1 MMRRTTSLLLTFILL
16 CFGGGCT
23 LYGQNKITLTT
34 KKTVGEQIK
43 LQIKSVP
50 GASLSYEG
58 LEEDAS
64 GNYTVGSST
73 FSIVGDVEEL
83 RFTNCGIT
91 AASFSPQHSTLKAVW
106 GNFNQMVGTIDL
118 SGAPKLETFVVSK
131 NLLSNVNLA
140 NCPKLSLIYADRN
153 SLETINIEGC
163 NALTFLSVST
173 NCLGS
178 LLFPS
183 EASGLKEIRCENNQI
198 YGEAM
203 RATLRSLPDLSASS
217 EWTSILLVN
226 QRNKDEKNWAWHS
239 DIVLAKEQRGYL
251 CNGISEEGEIGDYE
265 GIEDP
270 QVITQQVSMTIG
282 SDIVGQSKF
291 ITIKGVGEI
300 SIDGVEEA
308 YDPNRN
314 SYTFTKQE
322 VTIRGEV
329 TDLTC
334 SILGLT
340 KLDVSQATSLARLDC
355 SSNALTEL
363 DLSNNIK
370 LEKLICLN
378 NKIAQLSL
386 DNHAE
391 LTEFNS
397 SNNEL
402 TQLSI
407 KNSPKLSR
415 CDVYLNNLSTE
426 ALNTFVDGLRSC
438 EEDSHGI
445 LVVIDTKNN
454 KIRERNKLTNEI
466 ITSVRSKN
474 WDVYDWAAG
483 NAIQITDVAISD
495 ALITLETGL
504 AIGEKIALEISGS
517 DNVAITGVAEPFE
530 AYYKEYTLTDTK
542 LTIQGDVKVLVCSRQ
557 KIQKIDVS
565 QCPVLE
571 YLHAYRNELSTFTI
585 SNHSNI
591 KRLLLS
597 ENALTEVNVSNCEN
611 LETISLWGNKLQG
624 IGLSN
629 CPKITYVDC
638 MRNNIGDEAF
648 QKFVE
653 ALPTIPGAAE
663 AGVFMAVD
671 TQCNPSDKN
680 VLNKSTVDKA
690 IAKHWLVKD
699 FCGGKFGEE
708 GAPFEG
714 SDVAVDKVAE
724 SNLAIYPNPATD
736 WLYITGAAPGASVSL
751 HALDGQLLY
760 QSTTSA
766 VGATSI
772 ELVALAPGCYILQVG
787 SDKKQIIKQ

>member
-1 MMRRTTSLLLTFILL
+1 MMQRTTSLLLTFILL
-16 CFGGGCT
+16 CLGGQCT
-23 LYGQNKITLTT
+23 LSGQNKITLTT
-34 KKTVGEQIK
+34 NKLVGESIK
-43 LQIKSVP
+43 LQIKAVP

-73 FSIVGDVEEL
+73 FSIIGDVEVL
-83 RFTNCGIT
+83 RFTNCGIK
-91 AASFSPQHSTLKAVW
+91 AASFSPQHSTLKEVW

-118 SGAPKLETFVVSK
+118 SGAPKLETFVVTK
-131 NLLSNVNLA
+131 NLLSHVNLA

-163 NALTFLSVST
+163 NALTFLSLST
-173 NCLGS
+173 NCLSS

-198 YGEAM
+198 NGEAM
-203 RATLRSLPDLSASS
+203 RATLRSLPDLRESPELA
-217 EWTSILLVN
+217 SILLVN
-226 QRNKDEKNWAWHS
+226 QRNQNEKNWAWHS
-239 DIVLAKEQRGYL
+239 DIVLAKERRGYL
-251 CNGISEEGEIGDYE
+251 CNGIGEEGEVGDYE

-270 QVITQQVSMTIG
+270 QVITQQISMTIG
-282 SDIVGQSKF
+282 SDLVGESKF
-291 ITIKGVGEI
+291 MTIKGIGEI
-300 SIDGVEEA
+300 TIDGVEEA

-363 DLSNNIK
+363 DLSNNTK

-378 NKIAQLSL
+378 NKIAQLDL

-391 LTEFNS
+391 LTELNI

-407 KNSPKLSR
+407 KNSPRINR
-415 CDVYLNNLSTE
+415 CDIYLNNLSTE

-438 EEDSHGI
+438 EESSHGI
-445 LVVIDTKNN
+445 LILIDTKNK
-454 KIRERNKLTNEI
+454 KINERNQLTNEI
-466 ITSVRSKN
+466 ITFARGKN
-474 WDVYDWAAG
+474 WNVYDWAAG
-483 NAIQITDVAISD
+483 NAIEITSVTISD
-495 ALITLETGL
+495 AVITLETGL
-504 AIGEKIALEISGS
+504 AVGDKIALEISGS
-517 DNVAITGVAEPFE
+517 DNVTITGVVEPFE

-542 LTIQGDVKVLVCSRQ
+542 ISIKGDVKVLVCSGQ

-565 QCPVLE
+565 QCPLLE

-597 ENALTEVNVSNCEN
+597 ENALTEVNVSNCEK
-611 LETISLWGNKLQG
+611 LESISLWGNKLEG
-624 IGLSN
+624 IGFSN
-629 CPKITYVDC
+629 CPKIAYVDC
-638 MRNNIGDEAF
+638 MRNNIGDAAF
-648 QKFVE
+648 LQFVE
-653 ALPTIPGAAE
+653 ALPSIPSYE
-663 AGVFMAVD
+663 KEGVFLAID

-680 VLNKSTVDKA
+680 VLNKNTVGKA
-690 IAKHWLVKD
+690 MAKHWVAKD
-699 FCGGKFGEE
+699 FSDGKFGEE

-714 SDVAVDKVAE
+714 SDVAADKIVEA
-724 SNLAIYPNPATD
+724 NLAIYPNPATD
-736 WLYITGAAPGASVSL
+736 WLYISGAAPGAAISL
-751 HALDGQLLY
+751 HAPDGQLLY
-760 QSTTSA
+760 QGTTSA
-766 VGATSI
+766 EGVASI
-772 ELVALAPGCYILQVG
+772 ELVVLAPGYYILQVG
-787 SDKKQIIKQ
+787 SDTKQIIKQ